1 MSQLDYE
8 EILAEW
14 SKVYLKDA
22 YADWS
27 VEVDPSIDKNF
38 AAIAL
43 FIDYRTAKSAGE
55 TADIHQGFKKASLLI
70 LDLLEIQIVDEPN
83 NKIIRLVQKQSD
95 RIRDKKLAKEIW
107 G

>member
-14 SKVYLKDA
+14 SKVYLKDG

-27 VEVDPSIDKNF
+27 IEVDPSIDKDF

-55 TADIHQGFKKASLLI
+55 TTDIHQGFKKASLLI
-70 LDLLEIQIVDEPN
+70 LDLLEIQIIDDPES
-83 NKIIRLVQKQSD
+83 KTIRLTGKQSD

>member
-27 VEVDPSIDKNF
+27 IEVDPSIDKDF

-55 TADIHQGFKKASLLI
+55 TTDIHQGFKKASLLI
-70 LDLLEIQIVDEPN
+70 LDLLEIQIVDDPE
-83 NKIIRLVQKQSD
+83 NKTIRLTGKQSD
-95 RIRDKKLAKEIW
+95 RIRDKELAKEIW

>member
-27 VEVDPSIDKNF
+27 IEVDPSIDKDF
-38 AAIAL
+38 AAIA
-43 FIDYRTAKSAGE
+43 
-55 TADIHQGFKKASLLI
+55 
-70 LDLLEIQIVDEPN
+70 
-83 NKIIRLVQKQSD
+83 
-95 RIRDKKLAKEIW
+95 
-107 G
+107 

>member
-27 VEVDPSIDKNF
+27 IEVDPSIDKDF

-55 TADIHQGFKKASLLI
+55 TTDIHQGFKKASLLI
-70 LDLLEIQIVDEPN
+70 LDLLEIQIVDDPE
-83 NKIIRLVQKQSD
+83 NKIIRLTGKQSD
-95 RIRDKKLAKEIW
+95 RIRDKELAKEIW

>member
-14 SKVYLKDA
+14 SKAYLKDA

-27 VEVDPSIDKNF
+27 VEVDPSINKDF

-55 TADIHQGFKKASLLI
+55 TADIYQGFKKASLLI
-70 LDLLEIQIVDEPN
+70 LDLLEIQIVDEPK